1 MDIDMGALRE
11 LVQERGIDFDSAVF
25 AVEQA
30 LLVAYH
36 KVEGSQKVARVDFDR
51 KTGHVRIWAK
61 RILNDEGSI
70 ENSNSDDQEDLIF
83 SDEFDDTPEDFGRVA
98 VSTARQVIL
107 QKIRQAED
115 LRILG
120 SFKDKKDQIVSGIV
134 KPYDVSSERAAHEAE
149 KKGIHASFFNGLV
162 KLDAGN
168 GVELLLP
175 LSEQVPGE
183 RYEPGGRFRVFVVDV
198 ARGAKGPQIVCSRSH
213 PQLVQKL
220 FELEVPEIEKGAA
233 EIVSIAREAGHRT
246 KISVKSLEEGFNA
259 KGALIGPMGARVRA
273 VMNELGG
280 EKIDIINWDENPAH
294 YISNALSPSKT
305 TGVKIIDHD
314 AKTAHVVVPE
324 YQLSLAIGR
333 DGQNAR
339 LAARLTGWKIDII
352 SDALIAADD
361 RKTGADETAVEEV
374 I

>member
-1 MDIDMGALRE
+1 MDIDMSTLRE
-11 LVQERGIDFDSAVF
+11 LVQERGIDFDSAVY

-36 KVEGSQKVARVDFDR
+36 KVEGSQKFARVEFDR
-51 KTGHVRIWAK
+51 KTGRVRIWAK
-61 RILNDEGSI
+61 KILTADDAESSGEVKHDDEL
-70 ENSNSDDQEDLIF
+70 EF
-83 SDEFDDTPEDFGRVA
+83 SDEFDDTPEDFGRIA
-98 VSTARQVIL
+98 ASTARQVIL

-120 SFKDKKDQIVSGIV
+120 NFKDKTGQIVSGIV
-134 KPYDVSSERAAHEAE
+134 KPCDVASERAAREAE
-149 KKGIHASFFNGLV
+149 KKGLHASFFNGLA

-168 GVELLLP
+168 GIELLLP

-183 RYEPGGRFRVFVVDV
+183 KYEPGVRLRVFVVDV
-198 ARGAKGPQIVCSRSH
+198 TRGAKGPQIVCSRSH

-220 FELEVPEIEKGAA
+220 FELEVPEIEKGTA

-246 KISVKSLEEGFNA
+246 KIAVKSLEEGFNA
-259 KGALIGPMGARVRA
+259 KGALIGPVGARVRA

-294 YISNALSPSKT
+294 YISNALSPSKA

-352 SDALIAADD
+352 SDALIVDGN
-361 RKTGADETAVEEV
+361 KTSEDETTSKEA